1 MSKVNNRAI
10 QGDSKEFLKIFNELC
25 YSRHAWEVWA
35 DVITVMACSI
45 ANAVDWE
52 PKRHESR
59 ESEYKSCIKNLGG
72 VEKPAQL
79 FGIVVEALERN
90 PDQDFLGALYM
101 NLNLGSHWK
110 GQFFTP
116 YNVSRCMAE
125 ITIGNCKEQV
135 DKQGWISVCDP
146 CVGGGAMLIAAA
158 NVMRRQK
165 VNYNNHVMFVGQ
177 DIDRIVGMMA
187 YIQMSLLGCP
197 GYVVIGD
204 SLVNPVVGSPLQPTE
219 KEGQEFWYTPLY
231 FSEVWHY
238 RRLFAAMN
246 NLLWQDA
253 RAEPKPIPL
262 RGGFLFE
269 FNDGQNSDVGE
280 DAMVLAVKRARDKKG
295 ENHGREDIR
304 GDSDDGRS
312 ERAGKESEKHKR
324 IR

>member
-1 MSKVNNRAI
+1 MSKVINSAI

-45 ANAVDWE
+45 ANAVDLE

-59 ESEYKSCIKNLGG
+59 EAEYERCIRRLGG
-72 VEKPAQL
+72 VEKPAEL
-79 FGIVVEALERN
+79 FAILVAALEKN

-125 ITIGNCKEQV
+125 ITTGNCKEQV

-158 NVMRRQK
+158 NTMRRLK
-165 VNYNNHVMFVGQ
+165 VNYNNHVLFVGQ
-177 DIDRIVGMMA
+177 DIDRIAGMMA
-187 YIQMSLLGCP
+187 YIQISLLGCP
-197 GYVVIGD
+197 GYVVIANTLTNPIAGD
-204 SLVNPVVGSPLQPTE
+204 ALRPRE

-238 RRLFAAMN
+238 RRMFAAMDR
-246 NLLWQDA
+246 LFRKDI
-253 RAEPKPIPL
+253 RVEPRMIPL

-269 FNDGQNSDVGE
+269 FEGGVQDV
-280 DAMVLAVKRARDKKG
+280 V
-295 ENHGREDIR
+295 
-304 GDSDDGRS
+304 
-312 ERAGKESEKHKR
+312 
-324 IR
+324 